1 MKTASAAVLAL
12 TLALTLALPLLGAR
26 PARAAEP
33 PAPAT
38 LTLSAEGVSRL
49 APDMASIS
57 LGVVTEAPTAGEA
70 LRVNAERMTKVMAA
84 LKKAGLAD
92 RDIQTSGLSVSPMY
106 DYPNGQPPALRGY
119 QASNQVTASVR
130 DLARLGPVLDATVN
144 AGANTAGQVGFG
156 LSNPLAAEN
165 AAREAA
171 VKALNAKAELYAR
184 ATGHTGVRLTALSE
198 GGFAPQ
204 PRPMMKA
211 YAIAAPMADAAPT
224 PVAPG
229 ELNVSI
235 TVSGVFEMVK

>member
-1 MKTASAAVLAL
+1 MKTATAAVLAL
-12 TLALTLALPLLGAR
+12 TLALPLLAAR
-26 PARAAEP
+26 PAWAAED
-33 PAPAT
+33 PAT

-49 APDMASIS
+49 APDMASVS

-70 LRVNAERMTKVMAA
+70 LRLNSERMTRVMAA

-92 RDIQTSGLSVSPMY
+92 RDLQTSGLSISPQY
-106 DYPNGQPPALRGY
+106 DYPNGRPPELRGY
-119 QASNQVTASVR
+119 QAANQVTATVR
-130 DLARLGPVLDATVN
+130 DLARLGPVIDATVS
-144 AGANTAGQVGFG
+144 AGANSAGQVSFG

-171 VKALNAKAELYAR
+171 VKALNAKADLYAR
-184 ATGHTGVRLTALSE
+184 ATGHRGVRLTALSE
-198 GGFAPQ
+198 GGFVPQ

-211 YAIAAPMADAAPT
+211 YAMAAPMADAAPPP

-229 ELNVSI
+229 ELNLSI

>member
-1 MKTASAAVLAL
+1 MKTASAAV
-12 TLALTLALPLLGAR
+12 LALTLALPLLGAR

-70 LRVNAERMTKVMAA
+70 LRANSERMTKVMAA

-92 RDIQTSGLSVSPMY
+92 RDLQTSGLSVSPMY
-106 DYPNGQPPALRGY
+106 DYPNGKPPELRGY
-119 QASNQVTASVR
+119 QASNQVTATVR
-130 DLARLGPVLDATVN
+130 DLSRLGPVLDATVV

-198 GGFAPQ
+198 GGFVPQ

-211 YAIAAPMADAAPT
+211 YAMAAPMADAPPPP

-235 TVSGVFEMVK
+235 MVSGVFEMVK